1 MRQINEQGIRPRKRG
16 SVSLIGAAEQ
26 EAAIS
31 QSTAPVIK
39 QPTRHYFPGLDA
51 LRFLAALAVL
61 VSHIEQFK
69 QVEGLATFLYF
80 VPLQRLGAEGVVFF
94 FVLSGFLIT
103 YLLLAEQEGTGTIRV
118 DRFYV
123 KRMLRIW
130 PLYYAIVAWSFLVL
144 NHAVTFADYNE
155 RLFSNY
161 GALVALFVLMLPN
174 IALLQFGPVLG
185 ASQAWSIGV
194 EEQFYLVWPLLVRWF
209 KQWLPT
215 VLLVIAVGKPIVMHF
230 VGVWLFDAGTAARL
244 QAKGTFQFRV
254 QAYLTLKVLSIEAM
268 AWGGLAAWVII
279 RHERSVLKYLYA
291 PAAQWAA
298 LFGLGLWV
306 GMPISHASNSALP
319 IIPASILYTV
329 IIANVAANPRSVIK
343 LKWRW
348 MNALGR
354 VSYGIYMWH
363 ASVIVLILASLRGT
377 GWAGDGWAYNLVM
390 YPGAIGLTLLT
401 SLVSY
406 RFLERPFLKWKDRM
420 DRPAV
425 ADDEKTPPH
434 TTLRAAA

>member
-1 MRQINEQGIRPRKRG
+1 M
-16 SVSLIGAAEQ
+16 
-26 EAAIS
+26 
-31 QSTAPVIK
+31 
-39 QPTRHYFPGLDA
+39 
-51 LRFLAALAVL
+51 L

-69 QVEGLATFLYF
+69 QVEGLANFLF
-80 VPLQRLGAEGVVFF
+80 VVPLQRLGTEGVVFF

-103 YLLLAEQEGTGTIRV
+103 YLLLAEHDQTGTIRV
-118 DRFYV
+118 GRFYG

-130 PLYYAIVAWSFLVL
+130 PLYYAVIAWSFLVL
-144 NHAVTFADYNE
+144 NYVVTYGDYNE

-161 GALVALFVLMLPN
+161 GALAALFVLMLPN

-209 KQWLPT
+209 KSWLPA
-215 VLLVIAVGKPIVMHF
+215 VLLLIAVGKPVVMHF
-230 VGVWLFDAGTAARL
+230 VGMRLFDRETLARL
-244 QAKGTFQFRV
+244 DADGAINFWV
-254 QAYLTLKVLSIEAM
+254 QTYYTAKVLSIEAM
-268 AWGGLAAWVII
+268 AWGGLAAWVVI
-279 RHERSVLKYLYA
+279 RQRRAVLKILYS

-306 GMPISHASNSALP
+306 GMPISHASNSVLP
-319 IIPASILYTV
+319 IVPASILYAV
-329 IIANVAANPRSVIK
+329 IIANVATNPRTVVK

-348 MNALGR
+348 INSFGR

-377 GWAGDGWAYNLVM
+377 GLAGDGWAYNLVM
-390 YPGAIGLTLLT
+390 YPGAIGLTLLA

-406 RFLERPFLKWKDRM
+406 QFLERPFLRWKERIDTPQERAE
-420 DRPAV
+420 PHFV
-425 ADDEKTPPH
+425 QAD
-434 TTLRAAA
+434 LRAAA